1 MYRALISFSGLI
13 SMAEGEIREIADEA
27 MVKDLLNAGYI
38 EEVTPD
44 VPKEIP
50 SEDKSEEKPKPK
62 KKSARKKKKVVEE

>member
-13 SMAEGEIREIADEA
+13 SMAQGEIREITDDV

-44 VPKEIP
+44 EP
-50 SEDKSEEKPKPK
+50 PKPK
-62 KKSARKKKKVVEE
+62 KKSTRKKKKVEEK

>member
-13 SMAEGEIREIADEA
+13 SMAQGEIREITDDV

-44 VPKEIP
+44 PKPKEVSP
-50 SEDKSEEKPKPK
+50 KTAEKPK
-62 KKSARKKKKVVEE
+62 KKTAGKKKKKASEK